1 MTTPRHGFG
10 AHQDDPLL
18 FCQLNTSIQM
28 FSERRRLHVIR
39 VAPEAGI
46 PPPGVVRIGLGA
58 PQTAEATHMRVAD
71 AIPAQGTRERVT
83 VELRIVPRSGNRPH
97 VDDPS
102 NAVRLQESDEVLD
115 RSR

>member
-1 MTTPRHGFG
+1 
-10 AHQDDPLL
+10 
-18 FCQLNTSIQM
+18 M

-39 VAPEAGI
+39 VAPEARI

-58 PQTAEATHMRVAD
+58 PQSAEASHVRVVD
-71 AIPAQGTRERVT
+71 AMSAQGTGERVT
-83 VELRIVPRSGNRPH
+83 VELRIVPRPGNRSH

-102 NAVRLQESDEVLD
+102 NTVRLQESDEVLN